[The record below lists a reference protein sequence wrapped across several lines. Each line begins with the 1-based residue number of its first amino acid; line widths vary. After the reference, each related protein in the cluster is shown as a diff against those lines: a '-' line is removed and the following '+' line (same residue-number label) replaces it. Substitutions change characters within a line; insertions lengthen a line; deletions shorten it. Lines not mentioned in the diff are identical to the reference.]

1 MLFAAMLTFTVCWL
15 DRCLAKSGTL
25 ERIVIV
31 TMGAVLAVYVY
42 RNSLENTL
50 AFIRQI
56 LTVGVP
62 LLVATYILVPAR
74 RTVARA
80 A

>member
-1 MLFAAMLTFTVCWL
+1 
-15 DRCLAKSGTL
+15 L